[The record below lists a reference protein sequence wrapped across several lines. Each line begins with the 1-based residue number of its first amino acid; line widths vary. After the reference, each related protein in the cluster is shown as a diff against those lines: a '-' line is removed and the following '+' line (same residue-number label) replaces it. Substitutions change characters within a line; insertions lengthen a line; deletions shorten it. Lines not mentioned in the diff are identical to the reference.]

1 MQALLTFC
9 DSSREWRVHAI
20 VRLIVFTAAIS
31 IAGAQAF
38 AANPKKVPKDPA
50 KEPAK
55 ETAKP
60 VAKGLVGPKL
70 PADLNLASMRV
81 KALDELYE
89 LDLSTEQLKAF
100 RAAASGAASPKVN
113 SPAKGAEKLAPTLQE
128 FQGAL
133 LERKDDKQIDEL
145 RNKIADLVDDDDV
158 QLDDDVQISASARAK
173 AADTLKQ
180 LTASQLAA
188 FLAAHA
194 DEVGDP
200 VEMMIGATSQLH
212 LIRASSSTES
222 DAKPDRAAAS
232 ESAPDSPSDAADLV
246 QDTSLEVGELVAG
259 LDDTKAK
266 SIASAVAKW
275 INSNSSMKED
285 EFSEKR
291 KSLVESARTIVGN
304 IHPMRVLDNW
314 LERRLASLL
323 SNPQLPDAIDAILQ
337 FKQAGN

>member
-1 MQALLTFC
+1 MMQALLTFC

-133 LERKDDKQIDEL
+133 LERKYDKQIDEL

-180 LTASQLAA
+180 L
-188 FLAAHA
+188 
-194 DEVGDP
+194 
-200 VEMMIGATSQLH
+200 
-212 LIRASSSTES
+212 
-222 DAKPDRAAAS
+222 
-232 ESAPDSPSDAADLV
+232 
-246 QDTSLEVGELVAG
+246 
-259 LDDTKAK
+259 
-266 SIASAVAKW
+266 
-275 INSNSSMKED
+275 
-285 EFSEKR
+285 
-291 KSLVESARTIVGN
+291 
-304 IHPMRVLDNW
+304 
-314 LERRLASLL
+314 
-323 SNPQLPDAIDAILQ
+323 
-337 FKQAGN
+337 